1 MKKIVLVIA
10 LSFLV
15 LSCSKR
21 TNCDKPVVSKGMLV
35 AYRVAKH
42 SHLWLRDINTDSI
55 YDVGGLGG
63 RREPVMALGDVIDI
77 KVCGNEVV
85 SDVPVRY
92 PDNTDTRFVFLSGY
106 KQCSKRLYLMD

>member
-42 SHLWLRDINTDSI
+42 SFT
-55 YDVGGLGG
+55 Y
-63 RREPVMALGDVIDI
+63 
-77 KVCGNEVV
+77 
-85 SDVPVRY
+85 
-92 PDNTDTRFVFLSGY
+92 Y
-106 KQCSKRLYLMD
+106 KL

>member
-1 MKKIVLVIA
+1 MRKIIALIVLS
-10 LSFLV
+10 LLV
-15 LSCSKR
+15 LSCSKNR
-21 TNCDKPVVSKGMLV
+21 TCDKPVSSKGILV

-106 KQCSKRLYLMD
+106 KRLYLMD

>member
-1 MKKIVLVIA
+1 MNKLLLIISA
-10 LSFLV
+10 FLL
-15 LSCSKR
+15 LSCNGRK
-21 TNCDKPVVSKGMLV
+21 TCDKPVSSKGMLV

-42 SHLWLRDINTDSI
+42 SHLWLRDINTGSI

-92 PDNTDTRFVFLSGY
+92 PDNSDTRFVFLSGY
-106 KQCSKRLYLMD
+106 KHLMD